1 MIRVYVSCHNYESFI
16 EDCLASVARQTEQAF
31 ACTVVD
37 DGSTDGSYDRAVA
50 AVTGDGRFRIVR
62 QENAGQ
68 LSVFN
73 RAAEE
78 AAPDDLVF
86 FLDADDVWA
95 DDHLAIAAAAMRGP
109 LAACDF
115 GFTEKRD
122 AKEVAPFRCGVDP
135 AGACHVLGT
144 TSGVTR
150 GFFAWIGNVTS
161 TICLRGRLL
170 SRILPYPYPSE
181 WRVRADDCL
190 VLGASIANAV
200 KGHVD
205 AVTVLYRVHG
215 RNNLHGS
222 DTRGIA
228 ESPAYR
234 VAKERFV
241 NWLADRESLDR
252 VPSFRLVLTELS
264 LAREWL
270 PYTAA
275 DFRPEWA
282 LVMPWPMFKR
292 VQVSLAIARARLD
305 CRRLPLR
312 GLRGVNP

>member
-1 MIRVYVSCHNYESFI
+1 MIRVYISCHNYESFI
-16 EDCLASVARQTEQAF
+16 EDCLASVARQTERNF

-37 DGSTDGSYDRAVA
+37 DGSSDGSYHRAVA
-50 AVTGDGRFRIVR
+50 AVAGDGRFRIVR
-62 QENAGQ
+62 QQNAGQ
-68 LSVFN
+68 LSIFN

-78 AAPDDLVF
+78 VEPDDLVF
-86 FLDADDVWA
+86 FLDADDAWA
-95 DDHLAIAAAAMRGP
+95 DDHLAIVTVAMRGP

-115 GFTEKRD
+115 VFTEKRD
-122 AKEVAPFRCGVDP
+122 VRDAAPFRCGIDP
-135 AGACHVLGT
+135 ADACHVLGT

-150 GFFAWIGNVTS
+150 GFYAWIGNVTS

-170 SRILPYPYPSE
+170 RRILPYPFAAE
-181 WRVRADDCL
+181 WKVRADDCL
-190 VLGASIANAV
+190 VLGASIANAF

-234 VAKERFV
+234 VGKERFV
-241 NWLADRESLDR
+241 NWLSDRESLDR

-264 LAREWL
+264 LARDWL

-275 DFRPEWA
+275 DFCPEWA

-292 VQVSLAIARARLD
+292 VQVCLAIAWARFA
-305 CRRLPLR
+305 CRRLPPR
-312 GLRGVNP
+312 GLRGMNP